1 MNTNDEN
8 RLEQNV
14 DRAVRALK
22 TPPVPD
28 GPPPEAL
35 AAALAAGA
43 AGTQPKTRSL
53 KERIASMNRF
63 LKTAAALSAA
73 AVIVAASLV
82 AFFVWTGGHSGGL
95 AIADVLKS
103 ITAKTAK
110 FTITARM
117 EPQPAGMPP
126 EQTMHILVMEN
137 LVRQEL
143 PGGIHQVMDFKSSRS
158 VTIIPQQK
166 KVMVMKM
173 TGLPQ
178 EAKGQMSNDFFG
190 ELRRRIE
197 ELRGS
202 GPKDVEWLGEKDFDG
217 RPARGFHK
225 HVEGMDITV
234 WADAETCL
242 PVQMEMRY
250 GGGAQ
255 QYFVTMSNFE
265 LDMPL
270 DPALFSMAVPE
281 GYTVEERSM
290 DISPPTEADLVA
302 GLRQWANLADGA
314 FPDRIDMNTVMETMK
329 KWAAAQQAGNAQ
341 ASPTQEQMDTM
352 MKVQRV
358 LMFVMQ
364 LSGEKVDWRYAGKG
378 VRLGDAGTPVFWYRP
393 KGAANYRMVCGDLT
407 VADVAPDALPDI
419 PDAQRPDD
427 GSPSQPSPS
436 AQAPTA
442 PTPAPP
448 RLPTPK

>member
-1 MNTNDEN
+1 MNPNDEN

-22 TPPVPD
+22 TPPVPA
-28 GPPPEAL
+28 GPPPDAL
-35 AAALAAGA
+35 AAVLAAGA
-43 AGTQPKTRSL
+43 ANAHVKTRSL
-53 KERIASMNRF
+53 KGRIASMNRF
-63 LKTAAALSAA
+63 LKIAAALSAA
-73 AVIVAASLV
+73 AVIIAASLV
-82 AFFVWTGGHSGGL
+82 AFFMWTGGHSGGL

-110 FTITARM
+110 FSITVRM
-117 EPQPAGMPP
+117 EPQPAGMPAG
-126 EQTMHILVMEN
+126 QTMQVLVIEG
-137 LVRQEL
+137 RIRTEL
-143 PGGIHQVMDFKSSRS
+143 PGGAYQVMDLVSMQNIT
-158 VTIIPQQK
+158 VIPPQK

-178 EAKGQMSNDFFG
+178 GTKDQMSNDFFG
-190 ELRRRIE
+190 ELQRRIE

-202 GPKDVEWLGEKDFDG
+202 GPKDVEWLGGKDING
-217 RPARGFHK
+217 RQARGFHK
-225 HVEGMDITV
+225 RMEGMDFTV

-242 PVQMEMRY
+242 PVRMEMCY
-250 GGGAQ
+250 GSPSQ
-255 QYFVTMSNFE
+255 QYLVTMSDFE
-265 LDMPL
+265 FDVPL

-314 FPDRIDMNTVMETMK
+314 FPDQIDMNAVMEIMK
-329 KWAAAQQAGNAQ
+329 KWAAAQDGNAQ
-341 ASPTQEQMDTM
+341 QAPTQEQMDTM

-358 LMFVMQ
+358 LMFLMQ

-393 KGAANYRMVCGDLT
+393 KGAANYRLICGDLT
-407 VADVAPDALPDI
+407 AADVAPDALPDI

-427 GSPSQPSPS
+427 GSPSQPSPA
-436 AQAPTA
+436 AQAA
-442 PTPAPP
+442 PAG
-448 RLPTPK
+448 R